1 VYMRVWIT
9 LFSALILGTICGAGE
24 AVSAGDPTTPI
35 ASPVESI
42 ENIRAI
48 LKYLW
53 PVLSPTRKAGRIYY
67 QAICPPNGNDYPLMF
82 PKIDARPPSVAGT
95 ELANIRSIFL
105 HAKSVSVTADKSGLF
120 RVRIGKIPDTILQ
133 TRIASLSF
141 DADSQYNYL
150 SAIGAIESAP
160 EVQSAMATI
169 GVDVPARVY
178 HYGLVQ
184 PAAGLP
190 HLPAQI
196 ADVTMDQALDMV
208 ARTWRGVVFYGACTV
223 PGTYEIF
230 FADGYSFDSR
240 F

>member
-1 VYMRVWIT
+1 MRVWIT
-9 LFSALILGTICGAGE
+9 VFSALVLGTVYGAGG
-24 AVSAGDPTTPI
+24 AVSADDPTTPI
-35 ASPVESI
+35 VLPVES
-42 ENIRAI
+42 NDTIRAI
-48 LKYLW
+48 LKYLR

-67 QAICPPNGNDYPLMF
+67 QAACPPDAHNYPLMF
-82 PKIDARPPSVAGT
+82 PKIDVRPPSVAGT
-95 ELANIRSIFL
+95 ELATIRSIFL
-105 HAKSVSVTADKSGLF
+105 HAKSVSVTADKTGMV
-120 RVRIGKIPDTILQ
+120 RVRIGKIPDTVLQ
-133 TRIASLSF
+133 TRIATLSF
-141 DADSQYNYL
+141 DADSQFNYL

-160 EVQSAMATI
+160 EVQSVMATI

-184 PAAGLP
+184 PADGLP

-208 ARTWRGVVFYGACTV
+208 ARTWGGIVFYGACTV

-230 FADGYSFDSR
+230 FADGYFLDSR

>member
-1 VYMRVWIT
+1 MKSAVYMRVWIT
-9 LFSALILGTICGAGE
+9 VFSTLVLGTVCGAGQ
-24 AVSAGDPTTPI
+24 AVSADDPTTPMV
-35 ASPVESI
+35 SPVESI

-67 QAICPPNGNDYPLMF
+67 QATCPPNGNNYPLMF

-95 ELANIRSIFL
+95 ELANIRSIFH
-105 HAKSVSVTADKSGLF
+105 HAKSVSVTADKGGLF

-133 TRIASLSF
+133 TRIATLSL
-141 DADSQYNYL
+141 DVDSQYNYL

-160 EVQSAMATI
+160 EVQSVMATI
-169 GVDVPARVY
+169 GVGVPARVY

-208 ARTWRGVVFYGACTV
+208 ARTWRGVVFYGA
-223 PGTYEIF
+223 
-230 FADGYSFDSR
+230 
-240 F
+240 